1 MWHILKNSYFLCE
14 QILLLSNREW
24 AHTLLSYVLIDEK
37 KLTNYFAQQALTK
50 QANAK
55 I

>member
-1 MWHILKNSYFLCE
+1 MWHIFKIAISSVSRYCF
-14 QILLLSNREW
+14 SNREW